1 MRTIP
6 SAVRGAILGLSLLAL
21 PSAAAIYA
29 PGLVQAKLP
38 GDRNLTADIASH
50 GTASFVPGT
59 LATTIDEHGT
69 RENPYDGVRWTW
81 SNTNTFAYAGSM
93 FLEAGTTYRFAKYV
107 DDSGDVWVG
116 GTKIIEN
123 GGCNDTP
130 VGAYTPDS
138 TGWHAIEARFGNGWS
153 DAGAKGV
160 ANGFCWN
167 TNGVDS
173 FTTGTLTEAEGWHP
187 VFDPGD
193 ATLLRAKLSDESHVA
208 VTAIGKDGDDLLVS
222 IAFADVPMAG
232 ASLAAFWGPADGGDT
247 AAFWEHA
254 ADAVATGIAA
264 GATPAAP
271 VRIAGAADAAYVAF
285 RLSGTMP
292 PAMPYADWTPT
303 FSLAG
308 GEPAL
313 SLASSVVAYTNIGYI
328 VSATALGAGASSVGA
343 VLQVATDASFATGS
357 VVTNVPLSFASPG
370 GAAVPVV
377 GLATNTA
384 YWARATGTNGA
395 GVAAAPVVLG
405 PLTTLAPGTPVVS
418 IKKLYEG
425 FSHTTWTVTLSELGV
440 GAKDASI
447 WLDLSAKGD
456 FTDSLSFG
464 GSVTDG
470 VPAAVTIDAPGLAHG
485 TTYAVRGRA
494 ANDWGVAGV
503 SASGEAVIREEPVE
517 MREPGFETGAA
528 PGEMVLS
535 IEANDVE
542 PGATYSVTLSVDG
555 ASVRSWPGLS
565 AAGVLETT
573 WRGSA
578 AKEHACV
585 FTVMSSYGGRTWRRD
600 YGFSFVVG
608 ARNIALSTAAS
619 IGGQFFRV
627 GDRATISDATA
638 AAVLGDGIAT
648 LDGQTVSMVHPG
660 FTLLRDVE
668 GGEHWFAVY
677 EQPGGDGD
685 VFLFDWTASSN
696 YDWQAAPWSKLTD
709 NSSRAHPNHAD
720 DVAMIRVARSDYG
733 FFTLPAAGVT
743 LGQLVVG
750 MTANW
755 TLDHADGTT
764 SPLRFSRTDGGT
776 PAFLLS
782 RPDPT
787 PTGEL
792 QLRLG
797 NYDRNGGGDVVGLSF
812 DGPEMAV
819 DFCGDSPASKAY
831 ARKGYLHF
839 AIANARFDL
848 QEGQTLR
855 IRNASRVSPNGTDFA
870 GIRGWTGSGYHGPGT
885 IEIDGA
891 NFSCQHSS
899 PDAFVDVGRFRVVT
913 GRGPFDVENNVSRF
927 TTRFNT
933 IPSVPI
939 EILSGRCP
947 TNLNAQTT
955 FDNYWSVGVSN
966 AWLSPSVL
974 LSGCNYEFLQ
984 NGDYAPHGDY
994 YMATN
999 VAERVTLR
1007 GHVGLYGP
1015 PSYGPDSGHKDE
1027 NGVQRGRV
1035 AHHVRIKDLQLF
1047 DRWSTMQ
1054 ANGLNFNRGDSRT
1067 NDIQGT
1073 LRIDNWRDHVRRPP
1087 GVDPADYDG
1096 TVYAIVPWMTVHC
1109 NDGNQGLT
1117 NTDWGQEQTFPGVR
1131 EEDGCVRLL
1140 QSLNNN
1146 GSQTLKDRGPN
1157 DNFYFSNKTGFWL
1170 EGADRTLFSL
1180 VYSTQE
1186 TPHYAAG
1193 GNFYLD
1199 SSKGGHKLTIASGA
1213 MAIIRYNKW
1222 LGQPADMTRNGRIV
1236 LQGDPAYL
1244 HAGSGLYYA
1253 SSGSAGGGVDYNMCW
1268 VPLVAANDLVKGGA
1282 GSIGLAGDQRG
1293 IRGTLAVNGG
1303 ELYLGY
1309 PAYKRNGYLYT
1320 YGNPERGWPMHGCA
1334 TDCDFVVRGGAVLAL
1349 ASNGYKGVDSDGNEV
1364 DEPVIAWG
1372 REHRH
1377 TIALERS
1384 GNAVGGVYVA
1394 EGVTGTVYEA
1404 TYEDED
1410 GAVAWFE
1417 RGTWGSSESAADH
1430 VDDVHF
1436 AGPGVLKVQHDR
1448 CVRPTLMILR

>member
-21 PSAAAIYA
+21 PSAAAIYV

-38 GDRNLTADIASH
+38 GDHNLTADIASH
-50 GTASFVPGT
+50 ETASFVPGT

-93 FLEAGTTYRFAKYV
+93 FLEAGTTYRFAKYI

-123 GGCNDTP
+123 GGCTDTP
-130 VGAYTPDS
+130 VGAYTPGS
-138 TGWHAIEARFGNGWS
+138 TGWHAIEARFGNGYGG
-153 DAGAKGV
+153 AGAKGV

-271 VRIAGAADAAYVAF
+271 VRIAGAADAACVAF

-303 FSLAG
+303 FALAG
-308 GEPAL
+308 AEPAL

-370 GAAVPVV
+370 GMAVPVV

-384 YWARATGTNGA
+384 YWARVTGSNSA

-456 FTDSLSFG
+456 FTDALSFG

-470 VPAAVTIDAPGLAHG
+470 VPAVVTIDAPGLAHG

-535 IEANDVE
+535 IEADDVE
-542 PGATYSVTLSVDG
+542 PGATYSVTLAVDG
-555 ASVRSWPGLS
+555 ATVRAWTGLS
-565 AAGVLETT
+565 EAGVVSTPWTGTPGRAHE
-573 WRGSA
+573 G
-578 AKEHACV
+578 V
-585 FTVMSSYGGRTWRRD
+585 FTVASTLGGRTWTRAYR
-600 YGFSFVVG
+600 FSFVVG

-619 IGGQFFRV
+619 IAGQIFRV
-627 GDRATISDATA
+627 GDRATIADATA
-638 AAVLGDGIAT
+638 AAVLGDGVAT

-696 YDWQAAPWSKLTD
+696 YDWQAAPWAKLTD
-709 NSSRAHPNHAD
+709 NSSRTHPNHAD

-787 PTGEL
+787 STGEL

-797 NYDRNGGGDVVGLSF
+797 NYDRDGGGDVVGLSF

-831 ARKGYLHF
+831 ARKGFLHF

-855 IRNASRVSPNGTDFA
+855 IRNGSRATPNGTDFA

-885 IEIDGA
+885 LEIDGA

-913 GRGPFDVENNVSRF
+913 GRGPFDAENNVSRF
-927 TTRFNT
+927 TARFNT

-955 FDNYWSVGVSN
+955 FVNYWSVGVSN

-974 LSGCNYEFLQ
+974 LSGCNYQMEQ
-984 NGDYAPHGDY
+984 NGAYAPHGDY

-1035 AHHVRIKDLQLF
+1035 AHHIRIKDLELF

-1054 ANGLNFNRGDSRT
+1054 ANGLNFNEGESRT
-1067 NDIQGT
+1067 NDIKGT
-1073 LRIDNWRDHVRRPP
+1073 FRIDNWRDHVVRPA
-1087 GVDPADYDG
+1087 GVDPSDYDG
-1096 TVYAIVPWMTVHC
+1096 TVYAIIPWLTVHC
-1109 NDGNQGLT
+1109 NDNNQGLADM
-1117 NTDWGQEQTFPGVR
+1117 DWGQEQTFPAVR
-1131 EEDGCVRLL
+1131 EEDGCVRLM
-1140 QSLNNN
+1140 QSRNTC
-1146 GSQTLKDRGPN
+1146 GSQTLAARGPN
-1157 DNFYFSNKTGFWL
+1157 DNFYFRTDGDFHL
-1170 EGADRTLFSL
+1170 DGADRTVFSL
-1180 VYSTQE
+1180 AYCISTAFSAISR
-1186 TPHYAAG
+1186 Y
-1193 GNFYLD
+1193 YLD
-1199 SSKGGHKLTIASGA
+1199 TSKGGHKLVISSGA
-1213 MAIIRYNKW
+1213 LVLVRNRQW

-1236 LQGDPAYL
+1236 LQGSPSYL
-1244 HAGSGLYYA
+1244 HVPATGLYTV
-1253 SSGSAGGGVDYNMCW
+1253 SSDSDFNMVW
-1268 VPLVAANDLVKGGA
+1268 IPLQAADDLAKGGA
-1282 GSIGLAGDQRG
+1282 GSVGLAGDQRG
-1293 IRGTLAVNGG
+1293 IKGTIAVNGG
-1303 ELYLGY
+1303 ELFLGY
-1309 PAYKRNGYLYT
+1309 PAYKRNGWLYA
-1320 YGNPERGWPMHGCA
+1320 NSASKGWPMHGCA

-1349 ASNGYKGVDSDGNEV
+1349 ASNGYTGVDSDGNEV

-1384 GNAVGGVYVA
+1384 GNAVGGVYAA
-1394 EGVTGTVYEA
+1394 EGVEGIVYEA

>member
-1 MRTIP
+1 MKRNPIP
-6 SAVRGAILGLSLLAL
+6 PFALFALAAL
-21 PSAAAIYA
+21 NASAAIYV

-38 GDRNLTADIASH
+38 GDRNLTAGIASH
-50 GTASFVPGT
+50 ETASFVPGT

-123 GGCNDTP
+123 GGCTDTP
-130 VGAYTPDS
+130 VGAYTPGS
-138 TGWHAIEARFGNGWS
+138 TGWHAIEARFGNGYGG
-153 DAGAKGV
+153 AGAKVV

-254 ADAVATGIAA
+254 ADAAATGIAA

-292 PAMPYADWTPT
+292 PSMPYADWTPT
-303 FSLAG
+303 FALAG
-308 GEPAL
+308 AEPAL

-343 VLQVATDASFATGS
+343 VLQVATDASFSPGA
-357 VVTNVPLSFASPG
+357 VVTNVPLSFASLG
-370 GAAVPVV
+370 GASVPVV

-384 YWARATGTNGA
+384 HWARVTGTNSA
-395 GVAAAPVVLG
+395 GVAADPVVLG

-456 FTDSLSFG
+456 FTDALPFG
-464 GSVTDG
+464 GRVTDG
-470 VPAAVTIDAPGLAHG
+470 VPATVTIDAPGLAHG

-494 ANDWGVAGV
+494 VNDWGVAGV
-503 SASGEAVIREEPVE
+503 SAADEAVIREEPVE

-535 IEANDVE
+535 IEADDVE
-542 PGATYSVTLSVDG
+542 PGATYSVALAIDG
-555 ASVRSWPGLS
+555 STVRTWTGLS
-565 AAGVLETT
+565 EPGVVSLSWTGTPGRTHE
-573 WRGSA
+573 G
-578 AKEHACV
+578 V
-585 FTVMSSYGGRTWRRD
+585 FTVVSALGGITWTRR
-600 YGFSFVVG
+600 YPFSFVIG
-608 ARNIALSTAAS
+608 ARNIALSTSSS
-619 IGGQFFRV
+619 IAGQIFRV
-627 GDRATISDATA
+627 GDRATIADATA
-638 AAVLGDGIAT
+638 AAVLGDGVAT

-677 EQPGGDGD
+677 ETPGGDGD
-685 VFLFDWTASSN
+685 VFLFDWTANSDYGWTS
-696 YDWQAAPWSKLTD
+696 APWTKVTANTGRTVPD
-709 NSSRAHPNHAD
+709 HAD

-733 FFTLPAAGVT
+733 FLTLPASGAT

-797 NYDRNGGGDVVGLSF
+797 NYDRNDGGIAVEMSF
-812 DGPEMAV
+812 AGPLMDV
-819 DFCGDSPASKAY
+819 DFCGDSPSSKAY

-839 AIANARFDL
+839 AVANARFDIS
-848 QEGQTLR
+848 EGQTLR
-855 IRNASRVSPNGTDFA
+855 IRNASRTPPNGTDFA
-870 GIRGWTGSGYHGPGT
+870 GIRGWTGSGFHGPGT
-885 IEIDGA
+885 LEVDGA
-891 NFSCQHSS
+891 NFNCQQSD

-913 GRGPFDVENNVSRF
+913 GRGPFDAENNVSRF
-927 TTRFNT
+927 TARFNT

-955 FDNYWSVGVSN
+955 LVNYWSVGVSN

-974 LSGCNYEFLQ
+974 LSGCNYQIEQ
-984 NGDYAPHGDY
+984 NGAYAPHGDY

-1035 AHHVRIKDLQLF
+1035 THHVRFKDLELF

-1054 ANGLNFNRGDSRT
+1054 ANGLNFNEGESRT
-1067 NDIQGT
+1067 NDIKGT
-1073 LRIDNWRDHVRRPP
+1073 FRIDNWRDHVVRPA
-1087 GVDPADYDG
+1087 GVDPSDYDG
-1096 TVYAIVPWMTVHC
+1096 TVYAIIPWLTVNA
-1109 NDGNQGLT
+1109 NDNNYVLT
-1117 NTDWGQEQTFPGVR
+1117 DMDWGQEQTFPAVR
-1131 EEDGCVRLL
+1131 EEDGCVRLM
-1140 QSLNNN
+1140 QSRNTC
-1146 GSQTLKDRGPN
+1146 GSQTLAARGPN
-1157 DNFYFSNKTGFWL
+1157 DNFYFRTDGDFHL
-1170 EGADRTLFSL
+1170 DGADRTVFSL
-1180 VYSTQE
+1180 AYCISTAFSAISR
-1186 TPHYAAG
+1186 Y
-1193 GNFYLD
+1193 YLD
-1199 SSKGGHKLTIASGA
+1199 TPKGGHKLVISSGA
-1213 MAIIRYNKW
+1213 LVLVRNRQW

-1236 LQGDPAYL
+1236 LQGSPSYL
-1244 HAGSGLYYA
+1244 HVPATGLYTV
-1253 SSGSAGGGVDYNMCW
+1253 SSDSDFNMVW
-1268 VPLVAANDLVKGGA
+1268 IPLQAADDLAKGGA
-1282 GSIGLAGDQRG
+1282 GSVGLAGDQRG
-1293 IRGTLAVNGG
+1293 IKGTIAVNGG
-1303 ELYLGY
+1303 ELFLGY
-1309 PAYKRNGYLYT
+1309 PAYKRNGWLYA
-1320 YGNPERGWPMHGCA
+1320 NSASKGWPMHGCA

-1349 ASNGYKGVDSDGNEV
+1349 ASNGYTGVDSDGNEV

-1394 EGVTGTVYEA
+1394 EGVEGIVYEA

-1410 GAVAWFE
+1410 GAVAWFD

-1436 AGPGVLKVQHDR
+1436 AGLGVLKVQHDR
-1448 CVRPTLMILR
+1448 RVRPTLMILR

>member
-21 PSAAAIYA
+21 PATAAIYV

-50 GTASFVPGT
+50 ETASFVPGT

-107 DDSGDVWVG
+107 DDSGDVWIG

-153 DAGAKGV
+153 GAGAKGV

-308 GEPAL
+308 AEPAL

-343 VLQVATDASFATGS
+343 TLQVATDASFAAGAI
-357 VVTNVPLSFASPG
+357 VTNVPLSFASPG

-384 YWARATGTNGA
+384 YWARVTGTNGA

-418 IKKLYEG
+418 IKQLYEG

-619 IGGQFFRV
+619 IGGQIFRV

-782 RPDPT
+782 RPDPST
-787 PTGEL
+787 TGEL

-797 NYDRNGGGDVVGLSF
+797 NFDRNDGGNAVGVSF
-812 DGPEMAV
+812 DGPAMDV
-819 DFCGDSPASKAY
+819 DFCGDSPSSKAY
-831 ARKGYLHF
+831 ARKGFLHF

-855 IRNASRVSPNGTDFA
+855 IRNGSRTTSDGTDFA
-870 GIRGWTGSGYHGPGT
+870 GIRGWTGSGFHGPGT
-885 IEIDGA
+885 FEVDGA
-891 NFSCQHSS
+891 NFNCQQSN

-913 GRGPFDVENNVSRF
+913 GKGPFDAENNATRF
-927 TTRFNT
+927 GIRFNT
-933 IPSVPI
+933 LPFVPF

-947 TNLNAQTT
+947 TNLNAHAW
-955 FDNYWSVGVSN
+955 FRNYWNVGVSN

-974 LSGCNYEFLQ
+974 LSGCNYEMPV
-984 NGDYAPHGDY
+984 NGTYAPHWDFY
-994 YMATN
+994 ESTN
-999 VAERVTLR
+999 VAERLTIR
-1007 GHVGLYGP
+1007 GHVGFMGH
-1015 PSYGPDSGHKDE
+1015 SYGRDGTKDE
-1027 NGVQRGRV
+1027 NGVPRGRV
-1035 AHHVRIKDLQLF
+1035 ANHLRAKKLELY
-1047 DRWSTMQ
+1047 DRWSTAQ
-1054 ANGLNFNRGDSRT
+1054 ANDFNFCRGDSGT
-1067 NDIQGT
+1067 NDLAGT
-1073 LRIDNWRDHVRRPP
+1073 IKFDNWAEHVRRPA
-1087 GVDPADYDG
+1087 GVDPSDYDG

-1109 NDGNQGLT
+1109 NDHNQGLT
-1117 NTDWGQEQTFPGVR
+1117 DMDWGQEQTFPGVR
-1131 EEDGCVRLL
+1131 EEDGCIRLL
-1140 QSLNNN
+1140 QSQINK
-1146 GSQTLKDRGPN
+1146 GTQTLASRGPN
-1157 DNFYFSNKTGFWL
+1157 DNFYFCTDGDFHL
-1170 EGADRTLFSL
+1170 DGADRTVFSL
-1180 VYSTQE
+1180 AYCISTAFSAISR
-1186 TPHYAAG
+1186 Y
-1193 GNFYLD
+1193 YLD
-1199 SSKGGHKLTIASGA
+1199 TSKGGHKLVISSGA
-1213 MAIIRYNKW
+1213 LVLVRNRQW

-1236 LQGDPAYL
+1236 LQGSPSYL
-1244 HAGSGLYYA
+1244 HVPATGLYTV
-1253 SSGSAGGGVDYNMCW
+1253 SSSSDFNMVW
-1268 VPLVAANDLVKGGA
+1268 IPLQAADDLVKGGA
-1282 GSIGLAGDQRG
+1282 GSVGLAGDQRG
-1293 IRGTLAVNGG
+1293 IKGTIAVNGG
-1303 ELYLGY
+1303 ELFLGY
-1309 PAYKRNGYLYT
+1309 PAYKRNGWLYA
-1320 YGNPERGWPMHGCA
+1320 NSASKDWPMHGCA

-1349 ASNGYKGVDSDGNEV
+1349 ASNGYTGVDSDGNEV

>member
-1 MRTIP
+1 MKRNPIP
-6 SAVRGAILGLSLLAL
+6 PFALFALAAL
-21 PSAAAIYA
+21 NASAAIYV

-38 GDRNLTADIASH
+38 GDHNLTADIASH
-50 GTASFVPGT
+50 ETASFVPGT

-93 FLEAGTTYRFAKYV
+93 FLEAGTTYRFAKYI

-123 GGCNDTP
+123 GGCTDTP
-130 VGAYTPDS
+130 VGAYTPGS
-138 TGWHAIEARFGNGWS
+138 TGWHAIEARFGNGYGG
-153 DAGAKGV
+153 AGAKGV

-187 VFDPGD
+187 IFDPGD
-193 ATLLRAKLSDESHVA
+193 ASLLRAKLSDESHVA

-222 IAFADVPMAG
+222 VAFADVPMAG

-254 ADAVATGIAA
+254 TDAVATGIAA
-264 GATPAAP
+264 GASPAAP

-303 FSLAG
+303 FALAG
-308 GEPAL
+308 AEPVL

-328 VSATALGAGASSVGA
+328 VSATALGSGASSVGA
-343 VLQVATDASFATGS
+343 ELQVATDASFTPGA

-384 YWARATGTNGA
+384 FWARVTGTNGA

-456 FTDSLSFG
+456 FSDAISFG

-494 ANDWGVAGV
+494 VNDWGVAGV
-503 SASGEAVIREEPVE
+503 SASGEAVVREEPVE

-535 IEANDVE
+535 IEADDIE
-542 PGATYSVTLSVDG
+542 PGAVYSVALAVDG
-555 ASVRSWPGLS
+555 STVRTWTGLS
-565 AAGVLETT
+565 ETGVILTSWTGVPGRTHE
-573 WRGSA
+573 G
-578 AKEHACV
+578 V
-585 FTVMSSYGGRTWRRD
+585 FSVVSTLGGRTWTRR
-600 YGFSFVVG
+600 YPFSFVVG
-608 ARNIALSTAAS
+608 ARNFPLSTASS
-619 IGGQFFRV
+619 IAGQVFRV
-627 GDRATISDATA
+627 GDRATVADATA
-638 AAVLGDGIAT
+638 AAVLGDGVAT

-668 GGEHWFAVY
+668 GGEHWFGVY
-677 EQPGGDGD
+677 ETPGGDGD
-685 VFLFDWTASSN
+685 VFFFGWTSGNPGWAS
-696 YDWQAAPWSKLTD
+696 APWTNLTARTG
-709 NSSRAHPNHAD
+709 RAYPNHAD

-787 PTGEL
+787 STGEL

-797 NYDRNGGGDVVGLSF
+797 NYDRDGGGDVVGLSF

-831 ARKGYLHF
+831 ARKGFLHF

-855 IRNASRVSPNGTDFA
+855 IRNGSRATPNGTDFA

-885 IEIDGA
+885 LEIDGA

-913 GRGPFDVENNVSRF
+913 GRGPFDAENNVSRF
-927 TTRFNT
+927 TARFNT

-955 FDNYWSVGVSN
+955 FVNYWSAGVSN

-974 LSGCNYEFLQ
+974 LSGCNYQIEQ
-984 NGDYAPHGDY
+984 NGAYAPGWDFWD
-994 YMATN
+994 ATN
-999 VAERVTLR
+999 VSEKATIR

-1015 PSYGPDSGHKDE
+1015 PSYGRDSGHKDE

-1035 AHHVRIKDLQLF
+1035 THHVRFKDLELF

-1054 ANGLNFNRGDSRT
+1054 ANGLNFNEGESRT
-1067 NDIQGT
+1067 NDIKGT
-1073 LRIDNWRDHVRRPP
+1073 FRIDNWRDHVVRPA
-1087 GVDPADYDG
+1087 GVDPSDYDG
-1096 TVYAIVPWMTVHC
+1096 TVYAIIPWLTVNA
-1109 NDGNQGLT
+1109 NDNNYVLT
-1117 NTDWGQEQTFPGVR
+1117 DMDWGQEQTFPAVR
-1131 EEDGCVRLL
+1131 EEDGCVRLM
-1140 QSLNNN
+1140 QSRNTC
-1146 GSQTLKDRGPN
+1146 GSQTLAARGPN
-1157 DNFYFSNKTGFWL
+1157 DNFYFRTDGDFHL
-1170 EGADRTLFSL
+1170 DGADRTVFSL
-1180 VYSTQE
+1180 AYCISTAFSAISR
-1186 TPHYAAG
+1186 Y
-1193 GNFYLD
+1193 YLD
-1199 SSKGGHKLTIASGA
+1199 TSKGGHKLVISSGA
-1213 MAIIRYNKW
+1213 LVLVRNRQW

-1236 LQGDPAYL
+1236 LQGSPSYL
-1244 HAGSGLYYA
+1244 HVPATGLYTV
-1253 SSGSAGGGVDYNMCW
+1253 SSDSDFNMVW
-1268 VPLVAANDLVKGGA
+1268 IPLQAADDLAKGGA
-1282 GSIGLAGDQRG
+1282 GSVGLAGDQRG
-1293 IRGTLAVNGG
+1293 IKGTIAVNGG
-1303 ELYLGY
+1303 ELFLGY
-1309 PAYKRNGYLYT
+1309 PAYKRNGWLYA
-1320 YGNPERGWPMHGCA
+1320 NSASKGWPMHGCA
-1334 TDCDFVVRGGAVLAL
+1334 TDCDFVVRGGAVLSL
-1349 ASNGYKGVDSDGNEV
+1349 ASNGYTGVDSDGAEV
-1364 DEPVIAWG
+1364 DEPVLAWG

-1377 TIALERS
+1377 TIMLERS

-1394 EGVTGTVYEA
+1394 EGVEGIVYEA

-1410 GAVAWFE
+1410 GVVAWFD

-1436 AGPGVLKVQHDR
+1436 AGPGVIKVQHDR
-1448 CVRPTLMILR
+1448 RVRPTLMILR

>member
-1 MRTIP
+1 MKRNPIP
-6 SAVRGAILGLSLLAL
+6 PFALFALAAL
-21 PSAAAIYA
+21 NASAAIYV

-38 GDRNLTADIASH
+38 GDRNLTAGIASH
-50 GTASFVPGT
+50 ETASFVPGT

-123 GGCNDTP
+123 GGCTDTP
-130 VGAYTPDS
+130 VGAYTPGS
-138 TGWHAIEARFGNGWS
+138 TGWHAIEARFGNGYGG
-153 DAGAKGV
+153 AGAKGV

-187 VFDPGD
+187 IFDPGD
-193 ATLLRAKLSDESHVA
+193 ASLLRAKLSDESHVA

-222 IAFADVPMAG
+222 VAFADVPMAG

-254 ADAVATGIAA
+254 ADAAATGIAA

-292 PAMPYADWTPT
+292 PSMPYADWTPT
-303 FSLAG
+303 FVLG
-308 GEPAL
+308 GAEPAL

-343 VLQVATDASFATGS
+343 VLQVATDASFSPGA
-357 VVTNVPLSFASPG
+357 VVTNVPLSFASLG
-370 GAAVPVV
+370 GASVPVV

-384 YWARATGTNGA
+384 HWARVTGTNSA
-395 GVAAAPVVLG
+395 GVAADPVVLG

-456 FTDSLSFG
+456 FTDALPFG

-470 VPAAVTIDAPGLAHG
+470 VPATVTIDAPGLAHG

-494 ANDWGVAGV
+494 VNDWGVAGV
-503 SASGEAVIREEPVE
+503 SAADEAVIREEPVE

-535 IEANDVE
+535 IEADDVE
-542 PGATYSVTLSVDG
+542 PGATYSVALAIDG
-555 ASVRSWPGLS
+555 STVRTWTGLS
-565 AAGVLETT
+565 EPGVVSLSWTGTPGRTHE
-573 WRGSA
+573 G
-578 AKEHACV
+578 V
-585 FTVMSSYGGRTWRRD
+585 FTVVSALGGITWTRR
-600 YGFSFVVG
+600 YPFSFVIG
-608 ARNIALSTAAS
+608 ARNIALSTSSS
-619 IGGQFFRV
+619 IAGQIFRV
-627 GDRATISDATA
+627 GDRATIADATA
-638 AAVLGDGIAT
+638 AAVLGDGVAT

-677 EQPGGDGD
+677 ETPGGDGD
-685 VFLFDWTASSN
+685 VFLFDWTANSDYGWTS
-696 YDWQAAPWSKLTD
+696 APWTKVTANTGRTVPD
-709 NSSRAHPNHAD
+709 HAD

-733 FFTLPAAGVT
+733 FLTLPASGAT

-797 NYDRNGGGDVVGLSF
+797 NYDRNDGGIAVEMSF
-812 DGPEMAV
+812 AGPLMDV
-819 DFCGDSPASKAY
+819 DFCGDSPSSKAY

-839 AIANARFDL
+839 AVANARFDIS
-848 QEGQTLR
+848 EGQTLR
-855 IRNASRVSPNGTDFA
+855 IRNASRTPPNGTDFA
-870 GIRGWTGSGYHGPGT
+870 GIRGWTGSGFHGPGT
-885 IEIDGA
+885 LEVDGA
-891 NFSCQHSS
+891 NFNCQQSD

-913 GRGPFDVENNVSRF
+913 GRGPFDAENNVSRF
-927 TTRFNT
+927 TARFNT

-955 FDNYWSVGVSN
+955 LVNYWSVGVSN

-974 LSGCNYEFLQ
+974 LSGCNYQIEQ
-984 NGDYAPHGDY
+984 NGAYAPHGDY

-1035 AHHVRIKDLQLF
+1035 THHVRFKDLELF

-1054 ANGLNFNRGDSRT
+1054 ANGLNFNEGESRT
-1067 NDIQGT
+1067 NDIKGT
-1073 LRIDNWRDHVRRPP
+1073 FRIDNWRDHVVRPA
-1087 GVDPADYDG
+1087 GVDPSDYDG
-1096 TVYAIVPWMTVHC
+1096 TVYAIIPWLTVNA
-1109 NDGNQGLT
+1109 NDNNYVLT
-1117 NTDWGQEQTFPGVR
+1117 DMDWGQEQTFPAVR
-1131 EEDGCVRLL
+1131 EEDGCVRLM
-1140 QSLNNN
+1140 QSRNTC
-1146 GSQTLKDRGPN
+1146 GSQTLAARGPN
-1157 DNFYFSNKTGFWL
+1157 DNFYFRTDGDFHL
-1170 EGADRTLFSL
+1170 DGADRTVFSL
-1180 VYSTQE
+1180 AYCISTAFSAISR
-1186 TPHYAAG
+1186 Y
-1193 GNFYLD
+1193 YLD
-1199 SSKGGHKLTIASGA
+1199 TSKGGHKLVISSGA
-1213 MAIIRYNKW
+1213 LVLVRNRQW

-1236 LQGDPAYL
+1236 LQGSPSYL
-1244 HAGSGLYYA
+1244 HVPATGLYTV
-1253 SSGSAGGGVDYNMCW
+1253 SSDSDFNMVW
-1268 VPLVAANDLVKGGA
+1268 IPLQAADDLAKGGA
-1282 GSIGLAGDQRG
+1282 GSVGLAGDQRG
-1293 IRGTLAVNGG
+1293 IKGTIAVNGG
-1303 ELYLGY
+1303 ELFLGY
-1309 PAYKRNGYLYT
+1309 PAYKRNGWLYA
-1320 YGNPERGWPMHGCA
+1320 NSASKGWPMHGCA
-1334 TDCDFVVRGGAVLAL
+1334 TDCDFVVRGGAVLSL
-1349 ASNGYKGVDSDGNEV
+1349 ASNGYTGVDSDGAEV

-1372 REHRH
+1372 KEHRH
-1377 TIALERS
+1377 TIMLERS

-1394 EGVTGTVYEA
+1394 EGVEGIVYEA

-1410 GAVAWFE
+1410 GVVAWFD

-1436 AGPGVLKVQHDR
+1436 AGPGVIKVQHDR
-1448 CVRPTLMILR
+1448 RVRPTLMILR

>member
-1 MRTIP
+1 MKRNLIP
-6 SAVRGAILGLSLLAL
+6 PFALLAL
-21 PSAAAIYA
+21 AALNASAAIYV

-130 VGAYTPDS
+130 VGAYTSDS

-153 DAGAKGV
+153 GAGSKGV
-160 ANGFCWN
+160 ANGFCCN

-193 ATLLRAKLSDESHVA
+193 ASLLRAKLSDESHVA

-222 IAFADVPMAG
+222 VAFADVPMAG
-232 ASLAAFWGPADGGDT
+232 ASLAAFWGPADGDDT

-264 GATPAAP
+264 GASPAAP

-303 FSLAG
+303 FALAG
-308 GEPAL
+308 AEPVL

-343 VLQVATDASFATGS
+343 VFEVATDASFAS
-357 VVTNVPLSFASPG
+357 VVTNVPLSFASLG
-370 GAAVPVV
+370 GASVPVV

-384 YWARATGTNGA
+384 HWARVTGTNSA
-395 GVAAAPVVLG
+395 GVAADPVVLG

-456 FTDSLSFG
+456 FTDALPFG

-470 VPAAVTIDAPGLAHG
+470 VPATVTIDAPGLAHG

-494 ANDWGVAGV
+494 VNDWGVAGV
-503 SASGEAVIREEPVE
+503 SAADEAVIREEPVE

-535 IEANDVE
+535 IEADDVE
-542 PGATYSVTLSVDG
+542 PGATYSVALAIDG
-555 ASVRSWPGLS
+555 STVRTWTGLS
-565 AAGVLETT
+565 EPGVVSLSWTGTPGRAHE
-573 WRGSA
+573 G
-578 AKEHACV
+578 V
-585 FTVMSSYGGRTWRRD
+585 FTVASALGGITWTRR
-600 YGFSFVVG
+600 YPFSFVIG
-608 ARNIALSTAAS
+608 ARNIALSTSSS
-619 IGGQFFRV
+619 IAGQIFRV
-627 GDRATISDATA
+627 GDRATIADATA
-638 AAVLGDGIAT
+638 AAVLGDGVAT

-677 EQPGGDGD
+677 ETPGGDGD
-685 VFLFDWTASSN
+685 VFLFDWTANSDYGWTS
-696 YDWQAAPWSKLTD
+696 APWTKVTANTGRTVPD
-709 NSSRAHPNHAD
+709 HAD

-733 FFTLPAAGVT
+733 FFTLPASGAT

-797 NYDRNGGGDVVGLSF
+797 NYDRNDGGIAVEMSF
-812 DGPEMAV
+812 AGPLMDV
-819 DFCGDSPASKAY
+819 DFCGDSPSSKAY

-839 AIANARFDL
+839 AVANARFDIS
-848 QEGQTLR
+848 EGQTLR
-855 IRNASRVSPNGTDFA
+855 IRNASRTPPNGTDFA
-870 GIRGWTGSGYHGPGT
+870 GIRGWTGSGFHGPGT
-885 IEIDGA
+885 LEVDGA
-891 NFSCQHSS
+891 NFNCQQSD

-913 GRGPFDVENNVSRF
+913 GRGPFDAENNVSRF
-927 TTRFNT
+927 TARFNT

-955 FDNYWSVGVSN
+955 LVNYWSVGVSN

-974 LSGCNYEFLQ
+974 LSGCNYQIEQ
-984 NGDYAPHGDY
+984 NGAYAPGWDFWD
-994 YMATN
+994 ATN
-999 VAERVTLR
+999 VSEKATIR

-1015 PSYGPDSGHKDE
+1015 PSYGRDNHVNAE
-1027 NGVQRGRV
+1027 GVQQGRV
-1035 AHHVRIKDLQLF
+1035 THHVRFKDLELF

-1054 ANGLNFNRGDSRT
+1054 ANGLNFNRVKGSNNNT

-1073 LRIDNWRDHVRRPP
+1073 LRIDNWEEHVRRPP
-1087 GVDPADYDG
+1087 GVDPSDYDG

-1109 NDGNQGLT
+1109 NDNNQGLADA
-1117 NTDWGQEQTFPGVR
+1117 DWGQEQTFPGVR
-1131 EEDGCVRLL
+1131 ETDGCVRLL

-1157 DNFYFSNKTGFWL
+1157 DNFYFSSKPGFWL
-1170 EGADRTLFSL
+1170 ENADRTLFSL

-1186 TPHYAAG
+1186 LPHYAAD

-1213 MAIIRYNKW
+1213 MAVIRQNKW

-1236 LQGDPAYL
+1236 LQGDPSYL
-1244 HAGSGLYYA
+1244 HVPSPGVSVPA
-1253 SSGSAGGGVDYNMCW
+1253 SGSASGGEDYNMCW
-1268 VPLVAANDLVKGGA
+1268 VPLVAEKDLAKGGA
-1282 GSIGLAGDQRG
+1282 GSIGLAGDQRE
-1293 IRGTLAVNGG
+1293 IHGTLAVNGG
-1303 ELYLGY
+1303 ELWLGY
-1309 PAYKRNGYLYT
+1309 PAYKKHGYLYT
-1320 YGNPERGWPMHGCA
+1320 YGSPERGWPMHGCA
-1334 TDCDFVVRGGAVLAL
+1334 TDCDFVVRGGAVLSL
-1349 ASNGYKGVDSDGNEV
+1349 ASNGYRGVDSDGAEV

-1372 REHRH
+1372 KEHRH

-1394 EGVTGTVYEA
+1394 EGVEGIVYEA
-1404 TYEDED
+1404 TFEDVD
-1410 GAVAWFE
+1410 GAVGWFE
-1417 RGTWGSSESAADH
+1417 RGTWGSSESPAQH

-1448 CVRPTLMILR
+1448 RVRPTILILR

>member
-1 MRTIP
+1 MKRNPIP
-6 SAVRGAILGLSLLAL
+6 PFALFALAAL
-21 PSAAAIYA
+21 NASAAIYV

-93 FLEAGTTYRFAKYV
+93 FLEAGTTYRFAKYI

-123 GGCNDTP
+123 GGCTDTP
-130 VGAYTPDS
+130 VGAYTPGS
-138 TGWHAIEARFGNGWS
+138 TGWHAIEARFGNGYGG
-153 DAGAKGV
+153 AGAKGV

-193 ATLLRAKLSDESHVA
+193 ASLLRAKLSDESHVA

-222 IAFADVPMAG
+222 VAFADVPMAG

-264 GATPAAP
+264 GASPAAP

-303 FSLAG
+303 FALAG
-308 GEPAL
+308 AEPVL
-313 SLASSVVAYTNIGYI
+313 SVASSVVAYTNIGYI
-328 VSATALGAGASSVGA
+328 VSATALGSGASSVGA
-343 VLQVATDASFATGS
+343 ELQVATDASFSPGA

-384 YWARATGTNGA
+384 FWARVTGTNSA
-395 GVAAAPVVLG
+395 GVAAESVVLG

-456 FTDSLSFG
+456 FSDAISFG

-517 MREPGFETGAA
+517 MREPGYVAGAA

-535 IEANDVE
+535 IEADDIE
-542 PGATYSVTLSVDG
+542 PGAVYSVALAVDG
-555 ASVRSWPGLS
+555 STVRTWTGLS
-565 AAGVLETT
+565 EAGVVSTAWTGTPGRAHE
-573 WRGSA
+573 G
-578 AKEHACV
+578 V
-585 FTVMSSYGGRTWRRD
+585 FTVASTLGGRTWTRAYR
-600 YGFSFVVG
+600 FSFVVG
-608 ARNIALSTAAS
+608 ARNIALSTSSS
-619 IGGQFFRV
+619 IAGQIFRV
-627 GDRATISDATA
+627 GDRATIADATA
-638 AAVLGDGIAT
+638 AAVLGDGVAT

-668 GGEHWFAVY
+668 GGEHWFGVY
-677 EQPGGDGD
+677 ETPGGDGD
-685 VFLFDWTASSN
+685 VFFFDWTSGNPGWAS
-696 YDWQAAPWSKLTD
+696 APWTNLTARTG
-709 NSSRAHPNHAD
+709 RAYPNHAD

-787 PTGEL
+787 STGEL

-797 NYDRNGGGDVVGLSF
+797 NYDRDGGGDVVGLSF

-831 ARKGYLHF
+831 ARKGFLHF

-855 IRNASRVSPNGTDFA
+855 IRNGSRATPNGTDFA

-885 IEIDGA
+885 LEIDGA

-913 GRGPFDVENNVSRF
+913 GRGPFDAENNVSRF
-927 TTRFNT
+927 TARFNT

-955 FDNYWSVGVSN
+955 FVNYWSAGVSN

-974 LSGCNYEFLQ
+974 LSGCNYQIEQ
-984 NGDYAPHGDY
+984 NGAYAPGWDFWD
-994 YMATN
+994 ATN
-999 VAERVTLR
+999 VSEKATIR

-1015 PSYGPDSGHKDE
+1015 PSYGRDSGHKDE

-1035 AHHVRIKDLQLF
+1035 THHVRFKDLELF

-1054 ANGLNFNRGDSRT
+1054 ANGLNFNEGESRT
-1067 NDIQGT
+1067 NDIKGT
-1073 LRIDNWRDHVRRPP
+1073 FRIDNWRDHVVRPA
-1087 GVDPADYDG
+1087 GVDPSDYDG
-1096 TVYAIVPWMTVHC
+1096 TVYAIIPWLTVNA
-1109 NDGNQGLT
+1109 NDNNYVLT
-1117 NTDWGQEQTFPGVR
+1117 DMDWGQEQTFPAVR
-1131 EEDGCVRLL
+1131 EEDGCVRLM
-1140 QSLNNN
+1140 QSRNTC
-1146 GSQTLKDRGPN
+1146 GSQTLAARGPN
-1157 DNFYFSNKTGFWL
+1157 DNFYFRTDGDFHL
-1170 EGADRTLFSL
+1170 DGADRTVFSL
-1180 VYSTQE
+1180 AYCISTAFSAISR
-1186 TPHYAAG
+1186 Y
-1193 GNFYLD
+1193 YLD
-1199 SSKGGHKLTIASGA
+1199 TPKGGHKLVISSGA
-1213 MAIIRYNKW
+1213 LVLVRNRQW

-1236 LQGDPAYL
+1236 LQGSPSYL
-1244 HAGSGLYYA
+1244 HVPATGLYTV
-1253 SSGSAGGGVDYNMCW
+1253 SSDSDFNMVW
-1268 VPLVAANDLVKGGA
+1268 IPLQAADDLAKGGA
-1282 GSIGLAGDQRG
+1282 GSVGLAGDQRG
-1293 IRGTLAVNGG
+1293 IKGTIAVNGG
-1303 ELYLGY
+1303 ELFLGY
-1309 PAYKRNGYLYT
+1309 PAYKRNGWLYA
-1320 YGNPERGWPMHGCA
+1320 NSASKGWPMHGCA
-1334 TDCDFVVRGGAVLAL
+1334 TDCDFVVRGGAVLSL
-1349 ASNGYKGVDSDGNEV
+1349 ASNGYTGVDSDGAEV

-1372 REHRH
+1372 KEHRH
-1377 TIALERS
+1377 TIMLERS

-1394 EGVTGTVYEA
+1394 EGVEGIVYEA

-1410 GAVAWFE
+1410 GVVAWFD

-1436 AGPGVLKVQHDR
+1436 AGPGVIKVQHDR
-1448 CVRPTLMILR
+1448 RVRPTLMILR

>member
-1 MRTIP
+1 MKRNLIP
-6 SAVRGAILGLSLLAL
+6 PFALLAL
-21 PSAAAIYA
+21 AALNASAAIYV

-130 VGAYTPDS
+130 VGAYTSDS

-153 DAGAKGV
+153 GAGSKGV

-193 ATLLRAKLSDESHVA
+193 ASLLRAKLSDESHVA

-222 IAFADVPMAG
+222 VAFADVPMAG
-232 ASLAAFWGPADGGDT
+232 ASLAAFWGPADGDDT

-264 GATPAAP
+264 GASPAAP

-303 FSLAG
+303 FALAG
-308 GEPAL
+308 AEPVL

-343 VLQVATDASFATGS
+343 VFEVATDASFAS
-357 VVTNVPLSFASPG
+357 VVTNVPLSFASLG
-370 GAAVPVV
+370 GASVPVV

-384 YWARATGTNGA
+384 HWARVTGTNSA
-395 GVAAAPVVLG
+395 GVAADPVVLG

-456 FTDSLSFG
+456 FTDALPFG

-470 VPAAVTIDAPGLAHG
+470 VPATVTIDAPGLAHG

-494 ANDWGVAGV
+494 VNDWGVAGV
-503 SASGEAVIREEPVE
+503 SAADEAVIREEPVE

-535 IEANDVE
+535 IEADDVE
-542 PGATYSVTLSVDG
+542 PGATYSVALAIDG
-555 ASVRSWPGLS
+555 STVRTWTGLS
-565 AAGVLETT
+565 EPGVVSLSWTGTPGRTHE
-573 WRGSA
+573 G
-578 AKEHACV
+578 V
-585 FTVMSSYGGRTWRRD
+585 FTVVSALGGITWTRR
-600 YGFSFVVG
+600 YPFSFVIG
-608 ARNIALSTAAS
+608 ARNIALSTSSS
-619 IGGQFFRV
+619 IAGQIFRV
-627 GDRATISDATA
+627 GDRATIADATA
-638 AAVLGDGIAT
+638 AAVLGDGVAT

-677 EQPGGDGD
+677 ETPGGDGD
-685 VFLFDWTASSN
+685 VFLFDWTANSDYGWTS
-696 YDWQAAPWSKLTD
+696 APWTKVTANTGRTVPD
-709 NSSRAHPNHAD
+709 HAD
-720 DVAMIRVARSDYG
+720 DVAMVRVARSDYG

-787 PTGEL
+787 STGEL

-831 ARKGYLHF
+831 ARKGFLHF

-855 IRNASRVSPNGTDFA
+855 IRNGSRTTSDGTDFA

-885 IEIDGA
+885 LEIDGA

-913 GRGPFDVENNVSRF
+913 GRGPFDAENNVSRF
-927 TTRFNT
+927 TARFNT

-955 FDNYWSVGVSN
+955 LVNYWSVGVSN

-974 LSGCNYEFLQ
+974 LSGCNYQIEQ
-984 NGDYAPHGDY
+984 NGAYAPGWDFWD
-994 YMATN
+994 ATN
-999 VAERVTLR
+999 VSEKATIR

-1015 PSYGPDSGHKDE
+1015 PSYGRDNHVNAE
-1027 NGVQRGRV
+1027 GVQQGRV
-1035 AHHVRIKDLQLF
+1035 THHVRFKDLELF

-1054 ANGLNFNRGDSRT
+1054 ANGLNFNRVKGSNNNT

-1073 LRIDNWRDHVRRPP
+1073 LRIDNWEEHVRRPP
-1087 GVDPADYDG
+1087 GVDPSDYDG

-1109 NDGNQGLT
+1109 NDNNQGLADA
-1117 NTDWGQEQTFPGVR
+1117 DWGQEQTFPGVR
-1131 EEDGCVRLL
+1131 ETDGCVRLL

-1157 DNFYFSNKTGFWL
+1157 DNFYFSSKPGFWL
-1170 EGADRTLFSL
+1170 ENADRTLFSL

-1186 TPHYAAG
+1186 LPHYAAD

-1213 MAIIRYNKW
+1213 MAVIRQNKW

-1236 LQGDPAYL
+1236 LQGDPSYL
-1244 HAGSGLYYA
+1244 HVPSPGVSVPA
-1253 SSGSAGGGVDYNMCW
+1253 SGSASGGEDYNMCW
-1268 VPLVAANDLVKGGA
+1268 VPLVAEKDLAKGGA
-1282 GSIGLAGDQRG
+1282 GSIGLAGDQRE
-1293 IRGTLAVNGG
+1293 IHGTLAVNGG
-1303 ELYLGY
+1303 ELWLGY
-1309 PAYKRNGYLYT
+1309 PAYKKHGYLYT
-1320 YGNPERGWPMHGCA
+1320 YGSPERGWPMHGCA
-1334 TDCDFVVRGGAVLAL
+1334 TDCDFVVRGGAVLSL
-1349 ASNGYKGVDSDGNEV
+1349 ASNGYRGVDSDGAEV

-1372 REHRH
+1372 KEHRH

-1394 EGVTGTVYEA
+1394 EGVEGIVYEA
-1404 TYEDED
+1404 TFEDVD
-1410 GAVAWFE
+1410 GAVGWFE
-1417 RGTWGSSESAADH
+1417 RGTWGSSESPAQH

-1448 CVRPTLMILR
+1448 RVRPTILILR